1 MKKSSLYQSF
11 QAPLRQMSR
20 DGMTNREI
28 AEKAGMSQSY
38 VNQLLNGDAEQFG
51 KVRIDMLIDLFP
63 DVFRQLVVVNG
74 DNHGAAIV
82 NGDATINEAQGGN
95 NPALMKAIIEDDTIC
110 DKCKIK
116 VLKMLAK

>member
-11 QAPLRQMSR
+11 QAQLRQMSR

-95 NPALMKAIIEDDTIC
+95 NPALMKAIIDDDTIC